1 VTPEQWSR
9 VNALFHDGL
18 SRPPAERVAWLASQ
32 TSDPDVAREVLE
44 LIKAHESDD
53 AFLEAPAMGFAET
66 AAAAPAPLLIG
77 RVIGP
82 YQVEREIGRGGMG
95 VVYLAR
101 DTRLGRSVALKA
113 VSRGSAD
120 AVGRARLQREA
131 RAAAS
136 LAHPG
141 IATVYAL
148 EEEGADCYLIT
159 EFLQGRTL
167 RDELVDGPLPY
178 GRWRLVAIA
187 IAEAVGAAHA
197 QGLVH
202 RDLKPENVMR
212 TDTGAIKVL
221 DFGLA
226 RETTQIG
233 TGNTPTITQAG
244 ALVGTPGYMA
254 PEQIRGQPLDAR
266 TDVFAIGVL
275 LYELAAG
282 VHPFGAGSASGLAV
296 DGGGWVGAGA
306 GDVLARIVS
315 EDPPPLETCSVVPP
329 EAAAIVARALAKDP
343 QARPADGR
351 ALAELLR
358 ALPAPVLTS
367 QPGAPGAASAPRLT
381 PVPVPSGSHDLAV
394 QERWWLTHHIAV
406 AAFFAIVLVPA
417 WLSWRDVEPKAVR
430 LALRVLLLLAVAAGV
445 SVRLHLCFVAR
456 YRVGA
461 LARERRLAKPWLMLT
476 NAAFLVALAAA
487 GTILLETHAATASF
501 MLGLAAVHGVV
512 AVMIEP
518 STDQAY
524 TVPAPQSGP
533 ALPRA
538 DGP

>member
-9 VNALFHDGL
+9 VNALFHEGL
-18 SRPPAERVAWLASQ
+18 ERPPAERVAWLARE
-32 TSDPDVAREVLE
+32 TTDPTIASEVLA
-44 LIKAHESDD
+44 LIAAHEGDGV
-53 AFLEAPAMGFAET
+53 FLESPALAFTHTAAVPLAPA
-66 AAAAPAPLLIG
+66 LVG

-82 YQVEREIGRGGMG
+82 YEVEREIGRGGMG

-101 DTRLGRSVALKA
+101 DTRLGRHVALKA

-148 EEEGADCYLIT
+148 EEDGVDCYLIS

-167 RDELVDGPLPY
+167 RDELADGPMPY

-212 TDTGAIKVL
+212 TESGAIKVL

-226 RETTQIG
+226 RETTLAA
-233 TGNTPTITQAG
+233 TGITPTITQAG
-244 ALVGTPGYMA
+244 ALIGTPGYMA

-266 TDVFAIGVL
+266 TDVFAIGVV

-282 VHPFGAGSASGLAV
+282 VHPFGAGSPSAAPSPGGAMP
-296 DGGGWVGAGA
+296 DGWLGGGA
-306 GDVLARIVS
+306 GDVLARIVA
-315 EDPPPLETCSVVPP
+315 EDPPPLEARSVLPP
-329 EAAAIVARALAKDP
+329 AAAAIVARALAKDP
-343 QARPADGR
+343 QARYADGR
-351 ALAELLR
+351 ALAEAVR
-358 ALPAPVLTS
+358 ALPAPVLT
-367 QPGAPGAASAPRLT
+367 PVPGAASGPRL
-381 PVPVPSGSHDLAV
+381 PAPPHGSGTHDFAV
-394 QERWWLTHHIAV
+394 QERWWLTHHISMSL
-406 AAFFAIVLVPA
+406 FFALVLVPA
-417 WLSWRDVEPKAVR
+417 WMVWRDVEPKALR

-456 YRVGA
+456 YRIGE
-461 LARERRLAKPWLMLT
+461 LARERRLARPWLLLT
-476 NAAFLVALAAA
+476 NVAFLAALTVA
-487 GTILLETHAATASF
+487 GVILLETHPATSSI
-501 MLGLAAVHGVV
+501 MLGLAAVHAVV
-512 AVMIEP
+512 AVMVEP
-518 STDQAY
+518 STDRAFI
-524 TVPAPQSGP
+524 VPGP
-533 ALPRA
+533 EAEPGAGARS
-538 DGP
+538 